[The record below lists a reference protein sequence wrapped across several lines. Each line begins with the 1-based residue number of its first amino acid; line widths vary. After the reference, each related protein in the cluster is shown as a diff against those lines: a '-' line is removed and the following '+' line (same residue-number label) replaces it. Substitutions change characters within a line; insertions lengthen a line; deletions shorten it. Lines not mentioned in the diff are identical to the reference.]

1 MELTVNR
8 SIDNDTPIRLRDLPQ
23 GTYTCN
29 VGHSNYRTLLIKG
42 YPGHG
47 AVGLD
52 VVGLDVVE
60 GYQSTRSWI
69 HGSTDWNY
77 TMLRNVK
84 RVTVDAVTVT
94 ETGE

>member
-1 MELTVNR
+1 MKLTVNR
-8 SIDNDTPIRLRDLPQ
+8 SIEDETPIRLRDLSH

-29 VGHSNYRTLLIKG
+29 VGHSTYRTLLIKG

-52 VVGLDVVE
+52 DNGQA
-60 GYQSTRSWI
+60 YQSTRSWV
-69 HGSTDWNY
+69 HGSDDWNS
-77 TMLRNVK
+77 TELRNVK

-94 ETGE
+94 EMGD

>member
-1 MELTVNR
+1 MKLTVNS
-8 SIDNDTPIRLRDLPQ
+8 SIDNETPIRLLHLSQ

-47 AVGLD
+47 AIAIDETG
-52 VVGLDVVE
+52 GA
-60 GYQSTRSWI
+60 YQSTRSWV
-69 HGSTDWNY
+69 HGSDDWNR
-77 TMLRNVK
+77 TELRNVK